1 MSGRYVIAPHGA
13 QDQASDPDRTRYF
26 LLVVLLGIH
35 APLGYLMRISFIVA
49 TVHALTIL
57 GLGLW
62 FILRDKQP
70 FRLIY
75 LTGYI
80 AGADVLWRMTK
91 AAVFYEYGKYLLCLL
106 FLLGMLKWRGHRQ
119 FLPLLYGIL
128 LLPAVFF
135 TVSGHSFLESR
146 LDISMNLSGPISLA
160 LAALFFSG
168 VKLGRK
174 EISKLI
180 FYTIMPITGVAF
192 LAIFKIYTVSDI
204 TFTFSSNAITS
215 GGFGPNQVSA
225 ILGLGALL
233 CWLFIIIQDKF
244 TTVCWI
250 MSGLMVWFLAQAILT
265 FSRGGVYNFML
276 AAPLATL
283 YLMRKSQK
291 ILSILVLSVLMVAI
305 FVFLVIPKMERFTG
319 GKLGARFSNTSTTDR
334 WELIKLDLEL
344 WEKNFLFGVGP
355 GMSASE
361 RFQTDRSTMLISSE
375 TNKAAHTEFSRL
387 LAEHGLLGLL
397 ALLLLGL
404 MFLQAFRRAPT
415 PYAKGLTLAF
425 MVWALAEMCHAA
437 MRIAAISF
445 LFALSLAQFEDKV
458 NN

>member
-1 MSGRYVIAPHGA
+1 VMPENSSYPANGA
-13 QDQASDPDRTRYF
+13 LTEAGQSDRIRYF
-26 LLVVLLGIH
+26 WIVVLLGIH
-35 APLGYLMRISFIVA
+35 APLGYLMRISFVVA
-49 TVHALTIL
+49 TVHALIIL
-57 GLGLW
+57 ALGLW

-91 AAVFYEYGKYLLCLL
+91 AVVFWEFGKYLICLL
-106 FLLGMLKWRGHRQ
+106 FILGMLKWRGQRQ
-119 FLPLLYGIL
+119 FLPLLYIIL

-135 TVSGHSFLESR
+135 TVSSRSLLESR
-146 LDISMNLSGPISLA
+146 LDISMNLSGPITLA
-160 LAALFFSG
+160 IAALFFSG
-168 VKLGRK
+168 VNLGRK
-174 EISKLI
+174 EILRLM

-192 LAIFKIYTVSDI
+192 LAFFKTYTVSDI

-233 CWLFIIIQDKF
+233 CWLFIISQDKF

-283 YLMRKSQK
+283 YLMRKRQK
-291 ILSILVLSVLMVAI
+291 VLSILVFSAVIVSI

-319 GKLGARFSNTSTTDR
+319 GMLGARFGDTGTTDR
-334 WELIKLDLEL
+334 WELIKLDLKL

-355 GMSASE
+355 GVSSSA
-361 RFQTDRSTMLISSE
+361 RFQTDRPDMVTSSGAHM
-375 TNKAAHTEFSRL
+375 AAHTEYSRL
-387 LAEHGLLGLL
+387 LAEHGLLGLM

-425 MVWALAEMCHAA
+425 MVWALAEMSHAA
-437 MRIAAISF
+437 MRLAAISF
-445 LFALSLAQFEDKV
+445 LFALPLAKFEDKD
-458 NN
+458 